1 MIGILKQIKIIWLV
15 GGVGQPLEVSSI
27 IEGTLFGG
35 MCMIKKYGNI
45 HNTTKLIDS
54 VICQNG
60 LLDDESIYTF
70 QGNHCMCN
78 ADIRTKKI
86 KYG

>member
-1 MIGILKQIKIIWLV
+1 MIGILKQIKIILLV
-15 GGVGQPLEVSSI
+15 GGVTTSRSLST

-35 MCMIKKYGNI
+35 MCAIKKYGDI

-60 LLDDESIYTF
+60 LLDDESIIPFKVIVCATL
-70 QGNHCMCN
+70 
-78 ADIRTKKI
+78 T
-86 KYG
+86 

>member
-1 MIGILKQIKIIWLV
+1 
-15 GGVGQPLEVSSI
+15 
-27 IEGTLFGG
+27 
-35 MCMIKKYGNI
+35 MIKKYGKI
-45 HNTTKLIDS
+45 QDTTKLIDN

-70 QGNHCMCN
+70 QGNCMCN

-86 KYG
+86 RYA